1 MAPRP
6 WNLIAELTYRCPL
19 RCPYCSNPSDHAA
32 IREGLDAEAWG
43 RVFAEAAALG
53 CVHVGLTGGEPST
66 RRDLDAIVRHA
77 ARAGLYVH
85 LVTAGLPLRPEALPL
100 LREAGLRSV
109 QLSIQDAD
117 PATADAIAGTESFA
131 RKLAVARAA
140 REAGLALTIN
150 VVLHRHNL
158 DRRKR
163 AERARS
169 APGDA
174 QPAGRERSASGREP
188 SEADPVAEL
197 VALARRLD
205 ADRLELAHAQYDGWA
220 LRNRAALLPTRAQV
234 EAAAATVRA
243 ERARGPRPEIL
254 LVLPDWFAGRPKPC
268 MGGWGQRIVVVAPD
282 GLVLPCHAARGLPGL
297 EFWSFAERGLRAC
310 WEDAPGM
317 NAFRG
322 EAWMREPCRSCPER
336 VRDFGGC
343 RCQAYRLAGDAS
355 DTDPAC
361 SLAPRHEALRA
372 AREVASDAAELV
384 YRG

>member
-1 MAPRP
+1 MAEPRP

-19 RCPYCSNPSDHAA
+19 RCPYCSNPVDFAA
-32 IREGLDAEAWG
+32 IRDGLDTGAWR

-53 CVHVGLTGGEPST
+53 CVHVGLTGGEPSA
-66 RRDLDAIVRHA
+66 RRDLPELVRA
-77 ARAGLYVH
+77 AAAAGLYVH
-85 LVTAGLPLRPEALPL
+85 LVTAGLPLRPEALPA
-100 LREAGLRSV
+100 LRDGGLRSV

-117 PATADAIAGTESFA
+117 AAASDAIAGTESFA

-158 DRRKR
+158 
-163 AERARS
+163 
-169 APGDA
+169 
-174 QPAGRERSASGREP
+174 GR
-188 SEADPVAEL
+188 VAEL
-197 VALARRLD
+197 VGLARELD

-220 LRNRAALLPTRAQV
+220 WRNRAALLPAREQV
-234 EAAAATVRA
+234 ERAAEIVRA
-243 ERARGPRPEIL
+243 ERARATRPEIL

-268 MGGWGQRIVVVAPD
+268 MGGWGRRLVVVAPD

-297 EFWSFAERGLRAC
+297 EFWNVRERGLRAA
-310 WEDAPGM
+310 WADAPGM

-336 VRDFGGC
+336 AKDFGGC
-343 RCQAYRLAGDAS
+343 RCQAFRLTGDAANA
-355 DTDPAC
+355 DPAC
-361 SLAPRHEALRA
+361 ALAPEHAAL
-372 AREVASDAAELV
+372 ARLRDEPPAGAGFL